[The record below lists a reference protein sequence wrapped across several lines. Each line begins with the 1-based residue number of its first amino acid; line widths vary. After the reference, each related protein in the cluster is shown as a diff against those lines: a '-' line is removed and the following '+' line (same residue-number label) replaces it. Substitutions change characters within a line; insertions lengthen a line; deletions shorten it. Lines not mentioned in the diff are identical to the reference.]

1 MLEMS
6 IHQKIRAGRAKLGM
20 TEQQFADA
28 VGVTRG
34 AVQQWEKEGGT
45 APTRKNQPKV
55 AELLGISVAELMEI
69 EADGALNRQERQVY
83 DLLKSAPFITG
94 VNRVTK
100 SAEVP
105 DWLCKS
111 TPGSRFLPDF
121 VVTDESGAMTFVE
134 VKAPHFPRNETRERL
149 EREHPSEFIQFVPGT
164 DARVQRSGLAK
175 KVADLLYSHP
185 PLNYPLS
192 QTAREREAVY
202 MKEADDLLI
211 PQFETGGAMG
221 DGLLL
226 RDQPGIIRGW
236 SVNREW
242 ISKNLKNHTGAGNLC
257 IVTGFG
263 DSMKGMYNSGDPLVV
278 DTGVKKV
285 EYDAVYFFRV
295 GDEGFIK
302 RLQRIPGE
310 GLVAISENK
319 AYRDWTIKPDMDFEV
334 FGRVLKAWK
343 GEDF

>member
-1 MLEMS
+1 
-6 IHQKIRAGRAKLGM
+6 M
-20 TEQQFADA
+20 TPWERLDKEITRKRLAWVALADA
-28 VGVTRG
+28 LGLTKQNIGHWKTRGIPAKYMRGAASFVGKSLEWLEFGDTEKSATNIDGVT
-34 AVQQWEKEGGT
+34 
-45 APTRKNQPKV
+45 KNKPD
-55 AELLGISVAELMEI
+55 ELV
-69 EADGALNRQERQVY
+69 
-83 DLLKSAPFITG
+83 
-94 VNRVTK
+94 
-100 SAEVP
+100 
-105 DWLCKS
+105 
-111 TPGSRFLPDF
+111 
-121 VVTDESGAMTFVE
+121 
-134 VKAPHFPRNETRERL
+134 
-149 EREHPSEFIQFVPGT
+149 
-164 DARVQRSGLAK
+164 
-175 KVADLLYSHP
+175 
-185 PLNYPLS
+185 
-192 QTAREREAVY
+192 
-202 MKEADDLLI
+202 I
-211 PQFETGGAMG
+211 PQFDTGGAMG

-236 SVNREW
+236 SVNQEW
-242 ISKNLKNHTGAGNLC
+242 LNKNLKNHTGAGNLC